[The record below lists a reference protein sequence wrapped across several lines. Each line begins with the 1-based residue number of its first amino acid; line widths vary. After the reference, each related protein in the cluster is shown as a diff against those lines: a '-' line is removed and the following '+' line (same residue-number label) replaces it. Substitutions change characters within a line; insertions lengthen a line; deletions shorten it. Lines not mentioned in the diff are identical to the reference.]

1 MANENTVTVIG
12 LPVAADYSTTGQYLF
27 VDIAATTGRAV
38 LVAGQGLNAYGVLQ
52 DNPSAAGRVGRVA
65 IGGVMKVMSGDT
77 ITVGAQLC
85 AGADGRAEIA
95 LVGDVVLGKAI
106 TGGVDGV
113 IITMLWQP
121 QLNLAS

>member
-1 MANENTVTVIG
+1 MAYEESVIAIS
-12 LPVAADYSTTGQYLF
+12 LPVAADYSTKQYHI

-52 DNPSAAGRVGRVA
+52 DNPAAAGRVGRIA

-95 LVGDVVLGKAI
+95 LASDVVIGKAI
-106 TGGVDGV
+106 SAGVDGT

-121 QLNLAS
+121 QANLAT